1 MDAQYDDDSSAGSA
15 AESVD
20 DVDPDSPVARRRP
33 MDPGRIL
40 SCVKRLPRESAIV
53 HETASFDT
61 ADHEDHTFSGIM
73 FDVTC
78 GDKLPMKYCRIDSVW
93 VRGCLGLMRIFI
105 TKQATGFQTTFE
117 GGVCEPEYWEQ
128 IYEKFHDP
136 HLRAGADGEKYSE
149 LKLTEP
155 VIVNPGERYGL
166 YVHSG
171 REDDEGIVYDD
182 SRHHMQQV
190 SDEGTL
196 TVQPRGYAHLNP
208 EPFNSNSPWGYGR
221 GWRQNR
227 EFVGKLSF
235 GVKWLLWSPEDNT
248 GFPAQFKEIVEL
260 LLLCWNRESCVVS
273 WLPQEMLFYIMN
285 KVRWDSFGRPAIA
298 EPEPEPEEDRLP
310 DGRRQYQGGGNAAFF
325 YQFLHGLHNGIFWE
339 HGAADGDGDGD
350 DDSSGDDELEYE
362 EGSGDESDGDA
373 SDDDGQAGELEHGG
387 GATGNG
393 PADAD
398 VTNTE
403 VDEEDDAA
411 MSQDSDQDA
420 GQCTAAGPEEVN

>member
-1 MDAQYDDDSSAGSA
+1 MDAAYADYSS

-20 DVDPDSPVARRRP
+20 DDPGSPVAQRRP
-33 MDPGRIL
+33 MEPGRVL

-78 GDKLPMKYCRIDSVW
+78 GDKLPMKYCRIDSIW

-105 TKQATGFQTTFE
+105 TKQAASFQKTF
-117 GGVCEPEYWEQ
+117 VDNVVQQEYWEQ

-136 HLRAGADGEKYSE
+136 HVRDGPNGETYAE

-155 VIVNPGERYGL
+155 VIVNPGECFGL

-190 SDEGTL
+190 SDTGTL
-196 TVQPRGYAHLNP
+196 TVQPRGVAHLNP
-208 EPFNSNSPWGYGR
+208 EPFNNSSPWGYGR

-235 GVKWLLWSPEDNT
+235 GVKWLLWSPEDNM
-248 GFPAQFKEIVEL
+248 GFPAQFKEVVEL

-298 EPEPEPEEDRLP
+298 EPEPNLEEDPLHGQP
-310 DGRRQYQGGGNAAFF
+310 YARRQNNGNAAFF
-325 YQFLHGLHNGIFWE
+325 YQFLHGLHNGMFWE
-339 HGAADGDGDGD
+339 HGAADGD
-350 DDSSGDDELEYE
+350 DSSGDDAVEEYV
-362 EGSGDESDGDA
+362 EGSDEDSDSDA
-373 SDDDGQAGELEHGG
+373 SDADIGAGQLEPKAGSGV
-387 GATGNG
+387 
-393 PADAD
+393 ADAD
-398 VTNTE
+398 A
-403 VDEEDDAA
+403 DPDADPDDAA
-411 MSQDSDQDA
+411 MSQDPEEDGRCAVD
-420 GQCTAAGPEEVN
+420 GPEEVN